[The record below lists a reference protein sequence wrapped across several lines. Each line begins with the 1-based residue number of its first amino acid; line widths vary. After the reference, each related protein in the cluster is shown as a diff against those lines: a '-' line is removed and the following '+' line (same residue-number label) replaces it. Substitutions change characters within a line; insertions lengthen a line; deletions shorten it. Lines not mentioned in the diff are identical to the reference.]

1 MARSKAAS
9 DAIESLTVRFPKEV
23 LQALRESAKANDR
36 SLNQEIVNVTRR
48 RVTSQQTTQR
58 DHDLVCSNTEE

>member
-48 RVTSQQTTQR
+48 RVTSQQPTQR
-58 DHDLVCSNTEE
+58 DHDLVCSNTE